1 MARFD
6 KVESEFQE
14 RVIQIRRVTKVVKG
28 GKRMKF
34 RVVVVVGDT
43 KGRVGVGIGKAAE
56 IPNAVRKGIEDAKKS
71 LLTVS
76 LSGST
81 IPHEVLGKLG
91 AGKVFLKPAVPGTG
105 VIAGGSVRAVLE
117 LAGVKDVLS
126 KSLGSNNA
134 VNMAKAAL
142 VALNML
148 KSPEKVASNRGK
160 KIKELWS

>member
-6 KVESEFQE
+6 AVESEFQE

-43 KGRVGVGIGKAAE
+43 QGRVGVGVGKAAE

-76 LSGST
+76 LSGTT

-91 AGKVFLKPAVPGTG
+91 AGKVFLKPAVAGTG

-134 VNMAKAAL
+134 INMAKAAL

-148 KSPEKVASNRGK
+148 KSPEKIASNRGK